1 MVVTAK
7 EHYDNFLANHYS
19 WMFGDYDV
27 KVSENKDFFK
37 RMDIIP
43 CAGAKALD
51 LGCGS
56 GFQTIALAEL
66 GFRVLG
72 IDLCETLLEELRG
85 QTTGFDI
92 DIVQGNM
99 LDLWLYVDK
108 GPFEVAVC
116 MGDTLTHLQS
126 TDDVLVLFKNVHH
139 VLEPEGRF
147 ALTFR
152 DLTVELEGTARII
165 PVRTDKDKLMAAFL
179 EYDEN
184 HVRVHDMIFMRSVSG
199 WELKTSV
206 YKKLRI
212 ATDQVQ
218 ELLQHLDFS
227 ITTSQFEKGL
237 SVIVA
242 QK

>member
-7 EHYDNFLANHYS
+7 EHYDNLLASHYS
-19 WMFGDYDV
+19 WMFGDYDG

-43 CAGAKALD
+43 RAGAKALD

-56 GFQTIALAEL
+56 GFQSLALAEL
-66 GFRVLG
+66 GFKVVG
-72 IDLCETLLEELRG
+72 IDLCKTLLEELRG
-85 QTTGFDI
+85 RTAGFDI

-99 LDLWLYVDK
+99 LDLWLYVDN
-108 GPFEVAVC
+108 GPFEVVVC

-126 TDDVLVLFKNVHH
+126 TDDVLALFKNVHH
-139 VLEPEGRF
+139 VLEPDGRF

-165 PVRTDKDKLMAAFL
+165 PVRTDNDKLMAAFL
-179 EYDEN
+179 EYHET
-184 HVRVHDMIFMRSVSG
+184 HVHVHDMIFMRSVSG

-218 ELLQHLDFS
+218 DLLERLDFS
-227 ITTSQFEKGL
+227 ITTSQFEQGL
-237 SVIVA
+237 SVIAA